1 MNRNLIVKISIIK
14 YDRVENVEFISGVK
28 WKKSRKKSR
37 LSLFRQYEKIHYLE
51 TEKAYN

>member
-28 WKKSRKKSR
+28 WKKKVGKH
-37 LSLFRQYEKIHYLE
+37 LGSLFSANTKRYII
-51 TEKAYN
+51 